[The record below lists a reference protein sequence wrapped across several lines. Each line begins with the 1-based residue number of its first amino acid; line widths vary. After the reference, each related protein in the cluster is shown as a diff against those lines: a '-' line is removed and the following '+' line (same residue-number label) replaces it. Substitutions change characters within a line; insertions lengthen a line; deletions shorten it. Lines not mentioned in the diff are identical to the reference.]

1 MAKKNL
7 TWVICQG
14 FLHGFTP
21 KTHKL
26 VIVIDLFADLGDISD
41 ISQQIDNHRQISAGF
56 LHDDPVYDWFW
67 QKLEEFSEVR
77 RTKQLMQLMLDWFY
91 AAMKAKETDIDVG
104 TTENIQI
111 AYALE
116 RAL

>member
-14 FLHGFTP
+14 YLHGFTP
-21 KTHKL
+21 KTHKME
-26 VIVIDLFADLGDISD
+26 IIIDLYADLGGISN
-41 ISQQIDNHRQISAGF
+41 ISKEIDNHRQISSGF

-67 QKLEEFSEVR
+67 HALEDFTKVR

-91 AAMKAKETDIDVG
+91 AAIKAQETDIDVG
-104 TTENIQI
+104 TVENIKI
-111 AYALE
+111 AYDYENIL
-116 RAL
+116 